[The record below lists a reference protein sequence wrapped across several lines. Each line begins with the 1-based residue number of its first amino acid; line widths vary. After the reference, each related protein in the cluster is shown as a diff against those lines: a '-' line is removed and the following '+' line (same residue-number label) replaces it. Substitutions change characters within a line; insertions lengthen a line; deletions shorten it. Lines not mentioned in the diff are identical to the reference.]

1 MSRDVSGNEE
11 NMGMLA
17 ELQGVSSNAKGKSN
31 ENTNKRWRHKNIL
44 THHHVTMPMRSRT
57 GQGCGSFRRVYG
69 RDLSLI
75 HIFSDHDEFQDGGQ
89 SRVTQI
95 DDPTV
100 SLLPASHNHATQVA
114 GTIAAAGFVPNARGG
129 AFDADIA
136 AYDSVG
142 DIGEIDVYKRQMQH

>member
-1 MSRDVSGNEE
+1 MKSRKKQSVEQGVPGYGPQVAAMHTPPHAANLFRYGRGPIQNPDVSGNEE

-69 RDLSLI
+69 RDCI
-75 HIFSDHDEFQDGGQ
+75 Y
-89 SRVTQI
+89 
-95 DDPTV
+95 
-100 SLLPASHNHATQVA
+100 
-114 GTIAAAGFVPNARGG
+114 G
-129 AFDADIA
+129 AL
-136 AYDSVG
+136 
-142 DIGEIDVYKRQMQH
+142 